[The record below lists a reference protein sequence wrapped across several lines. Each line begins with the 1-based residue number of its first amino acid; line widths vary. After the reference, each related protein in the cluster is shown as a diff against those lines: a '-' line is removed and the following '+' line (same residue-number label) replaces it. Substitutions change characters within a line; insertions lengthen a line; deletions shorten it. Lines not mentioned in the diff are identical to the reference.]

1 LEGGAGTMRS
11 MVAPRSLEIGDMATI
26 EWIDRVGELLESYG
40 LSWEI
45 IHRWLVALAVFLA
58 VVVVLR
64 IALRVLRRRCAA
76 WVEKDRFGWGPAIA
90 ELLGRTRLWFHLLL
104 AAYCASL
111 VLNWPAEL
119 ERIIRSVAVVGLLV
133 QGAIWG
139 VVVLDFLIRRRV
151 QQQIETDAAVATTMA
166 MLGFLAKL
174 TMWTIVSLLIL
185 ENVGIDVTALVAGLG
200 IGGIAVALAAQNILS
215 DLFAS
220 LSIVL
225 DKPFVLGDY
234 IVVGDDAGT
243 VEHIGVKTTRVRSLS
258 GEQLV
263 FSNGDLLKARI
274 RNFKRMQ
281 ERRVAFTVSVT
292 HQTPLDKLAAIAGV
306 LRDIVQAQPQVR
318 FDRSHF
324 KSLGD
329 SALVFEVVYF
339 MLVPDYGICMDTQQ
353 AVNLAII
360 ERFRH
365 EGIDFAYPTQTVF
378 QKST

>member
-1 LEGGAGTMRS
+1 
-11 MVAPRSLEIGDMATI
+11 MASI
-26 EWIDRVGELLESYG
+26 EWIDRVGEILETYG
-40 LSWEI
+40 LSWAI
-45 IHRWLVALAVFLA
+45 VHRWLVALAVFLA

-64 IALRVLRRRCAA
+64 IALRVLRRRSAA
-76 WVEKDRFGWGPAIA
+76 WVEKERFGWGPAIV
-90 ELLGRTRLWFHLLL
+90 ELLNRTRLWFHLLL

-111 VLNWPAEL
+111 VLHLPAEL
-119 ERIIRSVAVVGLLV
+119 ERVVRSVAVVGLLV

-151 QQQIETDAAVATTMA
+151 QRQLETDAAVATTVA
-166 MLGFLAKL
+166 MLGFLSKL

-200 IGGIAVALAAQNILS
+200 IGGIAVALAAQNILG

-281 ERRVAFTVSVT
+281 ERRVLFTVGVT
-292 HQTPLDKLAAIAGV
+292 YQTPLEKLAAVART

-318 FDRSHF
+318 FDRSHLKTF
-324 KSLGD
+324 GD

-353 AVNLAII
+353 AVNLAIV
-360 ERFRH
+360 ERFRQ
-365 EGIDFAYPTQTVF
+365 EGIEFAYPTQTVF
-378 QKST
+378 QKSI

>member
-1 LEGGAGTMRS
+1 
-11 MVAPRSLEIGDMATI
+11 MAAA
-26 EWIDRVGELLESYG
+26 EWIVRAGELLEEYG

-45 IHRWLVALAVFLA
+45 VHRWLVALAVFLA
-58 VVVVLR
+58 VALVLR
-64 IALRVLRRRCAA
+64 IATRVLRRRIAA
-76 WVEKDRFGWGPAIA
+76 WVEKEPSGWGPAVA
-90 ELLGRTRLWFHLLL
+90 ELLNRTKLWFHLLL
-104 AAYCASL
+104 AAYCGSL
-111 VLNWPAEL
+111 VLQLPPEL
-119 ERIIRSVAVVGLLV
+119 ERVMRSVAVVALLV
-133 QGAIWG
+133 QGAMWG
-139 VVVLDFLIRRRV
+139 VVVLDSVIRRRV
-151 QQQIETDAAVATTMA
+151 QRQLETDAAVATTVA
-166 MLGFLAKL
+166 MLGFLSKL
-174 TMWTIVSLLIL
+174 TLWTLVALLIL

-200 IGGIAVALAAQNILS
+200 IGGIAVALAAQNILG

-281 ERRVAFTVSVT
+281 ERRASFTVNVT
-292 HQTPLDKLAAIAGV
+292 YQTPPEKLAAISGT

-318 FDRSHF
+318 FDRAHW
-324 KSLGD
+324 KSFGD

-339 MLVPDYGICMDTQQ
+339 MLVPDYNVCMDTQQ
-353 AVNLAII
+353 AINLAVF
-360 ERFRH
+360 ERFQK
-365 EGIDFAYPTQTVF
+365 EGIEFAYPTRTVF
-378 QKST
+378 QKSG